1 MAVADGGRD
10 VADWLVAEGRLLA
23 DPVALVESFCRRLIA
38 AGLPLQR
45 VRIGQ
50 SITHPL
56 LTAWG
61 VVWTTAR
68 GGEEFIVDRKVLVT
82 STFLGSPYEAVMR
95 SRRPLRRSLAGLG
108 PDDHAIFH
116 ELAEAGGTDY
126 VAVPI
131 IYGNDT
137 VQMASFVTDRPGG
150 FTDDEAA
157 LLERLRHPLAAA
169 MEPTAMRRS
178 AASLLRT
185 YLGIGPAGRVAEG
198 AIRRG
203 DVVAVDAAILFVD
216 MRGFTALSERLTS
229 AAVLAVLDRYFETVA
244 QAIVDRGGDVLKFLG
259 DGVLAIFPVEQA
271 GGAAAACGAAVD
283 AVRAIRQGLA
293 AVPEPVAVAAALHLG
308 PVLYGNIGSP
318 DRLDFTVL
326 GPAVNLTSRLEG
338 LAKQLDRPT
347 VCSEP
352 FRQAWDEAAEPLG
365 AHPIRGLAD
374 PQPVFAIAA

>member
-1 MAVADGGRD
+1 MAVAEDGRD
-10 VADWLVAEGRLLA
+10 VADWLVAEGRLLT
-23 DPVALVESFCRRLIA
+23 DPVALVDAFCRRLIA
-38 AGLPLQR
+38 AGVPLQR

-56 LTAWG
+56 LSAWG
-61 VVWTTAR
+61 VVWTPDK
-68 GGEEFIVDRKVLVT
+68 GGESYVIDRKVLAT
-82 STFLGSPYEAVMR
+82 ATFVGSPFEAVIR
-95 SRRPLRRSLAGLG
+95 SRELLRRRLAGLG
-108 PDDHAIFH
+108 ADDHAVFH
-116 ELAEAGGTDY
+116 ELAEAGSTDY

-131 IYGNDT
+131 VYGNET
-137 VQMASFVTDRPGG
+137 VQVASFVTGRPGG
-150 FTDDEAA
+150 FTAEEVA

-203 DVVAVDAAILFVD
+203 DIVAVEAAILFVD
-216 MRGFTALSERLTS
+216 MRGFTALSERLSS

-244 QAIVDRGGDVLKFLG
+244 QAIVDRGGDVLKFMG

-271 GGAAAACGAAVD
+271 GGAAAACAAAVG

-293 AVPEPVAVAAALHLG
+293 AGTEPVAFAAALHLG

-352 FRQAWDEAAEPLG
+352 FRQAWAGAAEPLG

-374 PQPVFAIAA
+374 PQPVFAIEA

>member
-1 MAVADGGRD
+1 MTVAEGGRD

-23 DPVALVESFCRRLIA
+23 DPVALVDAFCRRLID

-61 VVWTTAR
+61 VVWTAA
-68 GGEEFIVDRKVLVT
+68 GGAEDFVVDRKVLTT
-82 STFLGSPYEAVMR
+82 STYLGSPYEAVMR
-95 SRRPLRRSLAGLG
+95 SRRPLRRRLARLG
-108 PDDHAIFH
+108 PADHTIFH

-126 VAVPI
+126 VALPI
-131 IYGNDT
+131 VYGNET

-150 FTDDEAA
+150 FGDDEVL

-185 YLGIGPAGRVAEG
+185 YLGVGPADRVAAG

-203 DVVAVDAAILFVD
+203 DIVAVEAAILFVD
-216 MRGFTALSERLTS
+216 MRGFTALSERLSS
-229 AAVLAVLDRYFETVA
+229 AAVLQVLDRYFETVA
-244 QAIVDRGGDVLKFLG
+244 QAIVDRGGDVLKFMG

-271 GGAAAACGAAVD
+271 GGAAAACEAAVD

-293 AVPEPVAVAAALHLG
+293 AGTEPLAVATALHLG
-308 PVLYGNIGSP
+308 PVMYGNIGSP

-347 VCSEP
+347 VCSET
-352 FRQAWDEAAEPLG
+352 FHQAWNGPAEPLG
-365 AHPIRGLAD
+365 AHPIRGLAE